1 LSVDF
6 SMTVGPSSA
15 ARILGIS
22 TQHVKRLAD
31 AGKLHPFATP
41 LGRLF
46 DRDEVERLAAERAR
60 EWAAA
65 ARSTSIA

>member
-1 LSVDF
+1 MSVDL

-15 ARILGIS
+15 ARILGVS

-31 AGKLHPFATP
+31 AGKLHPTTTP

-46 DRDEVERLAAERAR
+46 DRAEVERLAAERASALP
-60 EWAAA
+60 AAA
-65 ARSTSIA
+65 